1 MGQLDKRTV
10 IVTGAAQGIGA
21 AYARGLVAEGAN
33 VVINDVV
40 DSGPL
45 VNELTAAGGEVIG
58 INADVTDDNQ
68 IASMVAKTVEKYGR
82 IDGLINNAAL
92 FGKIARRRF
101 EEIDIEEFD
110 AVMRVNIRGVWQVSR
125 AVINIMR
132 NQKYGKVV
140 NIASGTVFKGTPMQ
154 LHYVTSKGA
163 IIALSRAMAR
173 EVGEDNICINTIA
186 PGLTQSEAVLNEG
199 QFSDEHFDANIGSRC
214 IKRAEEPEDLIGTAI
229 FLLSPDSDF
238 VTGQV
243 LCVDGGSVTH

>member
-1 MGQLDKRTV
+1 MGQLDKRTI

-33 VVINDVV
+33 VVINDVLDPAALV
-40 DSGPL
+40 D
-45 VNELTAAGGEVIG
+45 ELADAGGEVMG
-58 INADVTDDNQ
+58 IIADVTDDTQ
-68 IASMVAKTVEKYGR
+68 IADMVSQTVEKYGR

-101 EEIDIEEFD
+101 EKIDIDEFD

-125 AVINIMR
+125 AVVAIMR
-132 NQKYGKVV
+132 KQGYGKII

-173 EVGEDNICINTIA
+173 EVGEDNICINAIA

-199 QFSDEHFDANIGSRC
+199 QFSEEHFDANIGSRC
-214 IKRAEEPEDLIGTAI
+214 IKRAEEPEDLVGTAI
-229 FLLSPDSDF
+229 FLLSKDSDF
-238 VTGQV
+238 LTGQV

>member
-1 MGQLDKRTV
+1 
-10 IVTGAAQGIGA
+10 
-21 AYARGLVAEGAN
+21 
-33 VVINDVV
+33 
-40 DSGPL
+40 
-45 VNELTAAGGEVIG
+45 
-58 INADVTDDNQ
+58 
-68 IASMVAKTVEKYGR
+68 
-82 IDGLINNAAL
+82 
-92 FGKIARRRF
+92 
-101 EEIDIEEFD
+101 
-110 AVMRVNIRGVWQVSR
+110 
-125 AVINIMR
+125 
-132 NQKYGKVV
+132 
-140 NIASGTVFKGTPMQ
+140 MQ

-214 IKRAEEPEDLIGTAI
+214 IKRAEEPEDLIGTAV

>member
-33 VVINDVV
+33 VVINDVI
-40 DSGPL
+40 DPAPL
-45 VNELTAAGGEVIG
+45 VNELTAAGGDVIG
-58 INADVTDDNQ
+58 ITADVTDDDQ
-68 IASMVAKTVEKYGR
+68 IDSMVAKTVEKYGR

-132 NQKYGKVV
+132 NQRYGKVV

-186 PGLTQSEAVLNEG
+186 PGLTRSEAVLNEG

-214 IKRAEEPEDLIGTAI
+214 IKRAEEPEDLIGTAV